1 MQRLRITR
9 DNMEPTIKLSISKY
23 SEIFNRIKDLEDAT
37 KDNAERIK
45 ELENSVY
52 MLERTVYDRED

>member
-1 MQRLRITR
+1 
-9 DNMEPTIKLSISKY
+9 MEPTIKLSISKY
-23 SEIFNRIKDLEDAT
+23 SEIFNRIKELEDGT
-37 KDNAERIK
+37 KVNAERIK

>member
-1 MQRLRITR
+1 MEETIRLRV
-9 DNMEPTIKLSISKY
+9 SKY
-23 SEIFNRIKDLEDAT
+23 LEIFNRLKELEEAT

-45 ELENSVY
+45 ELENTVY

>member
-1 MQRLRITR
+1 
-9 DNMEPTIKLSISKY
+9 MEPSIQLSISKY
-23 SEIFNRIKDLEDAT
+23 SEIFKRLKELEDT
-37 KDNAERIK
+37 TRDNAERIK